1 MILPEKLHKQVTAV
15 WGERGARWL
24 EGLPDLLEDIL
35 ERWSLTLEA
44 PLPDLG
50 YHYLAY
56 VRTSRGRGAVLKLG
70 VPDRELGTEIRF
82 LQAADGDPV
91 VRLLQADPG
100 RGALLLDRVRPG
112 RPLTTLEDDQEAA
125 RIGARLIRKVPLPVP
140 AEHDYPSLS
149 DWIQAFSRLRARFE
163 GGSGPL
169 PDWVLARAE
178 GLYADLTAQGPEPRL
193 LHGDLHH
200 ANILWDQEDGWVVID
215 PKGVIADPAYEAAR
229 FQHNP
234 IPTVLSQDRPVEFVR
249 RRLLILEEVLGFERR
264 RLLGWAYVDAVL
276 SACWSLEEGAAGWK
290 TMLAWIEVYEEL
302 LEGLPQI

>member
-1 MILPEKLHKQVTAV
+1 MILPEKLQNQVTAA

-24 EGLPDLLEDIL
+24 EELPELLGEIL

-70 VPDRELGTEIRF
+70 VPDREMGTEIRF
-82 LQAADGDPV
+82 LQAAAGGPV

-112 RPLTTLEDDQEAA
+112 RLLSTLEEDQEAA
-125 RIGARLIRKVPLPVP
+125 RIGARLIREVPLPVP
-140 AEHDYPSLS
+140 AEHEFPALT
-149 DWIQAFSRLRARFE
+149 DWIQVFSRLRVRHD

-169 PDWVLARAE
+169 PDRVLARAE
-178 GLYADLTAQGPEPRL
+178 ILYADLSASGPEPRL

-200 ANILWDQEDGWVVID
+200 DNILRVQEDGWAVID

-234 IPTVLSQDRPVEFVR
+234 IPIVLEWDQPVEFVR
-249 RRLLILEEVLGFERR
+249 QRLLILEDVLGFDRS

-276 SACWSLEEGAAGWK
+276 SACWNLEEGAAGWK
-290 TMLAWIEVYEEL
+290 TMLAWIKVYEEL

>member
-1 MILPEKLHKQVTAV
+1 MNLPEGLQKQVTAA

-24 EGLPDLLEDIL
+24 EELPGILEDIL
-35 ERWSLTLEA
+35 EHWSLTLEA

-82 LQAADGDPV
+82 LQAADGGPV

-100 RGALLLDRVRPG
+100 RGVLLLDTIRPG
-112 RPLTTLEDDQEAA
+112 RPLSTLENDQQAA
-125 RIGARLIRKVPLPVP
+125 RIGARLIEEMPLSVP
-140 AEHDYPSLS
+140 AEHDFPTLTG
-149 DWIQAFSRLRARFE
+149 WIRAFSRLRVRHD

-169 PDWVLARAE
+169 PDRVLARAE
-178 GLYADLTAQGPEPRL
+178 GLYADLSASRPEPRL

-200 ANILWDQEDGWVVID
+200 DNILRDQEDGWAVID

-234 IPTVLSQDRPVEFVR
+234 IPAVLSQDRPVEFVR
-249 RRLLILEEVLGFERR
+249 RRLLILEDALGFDRR

-276 SACWSLEEGAAGWK
+276 SACWSLEEGAAGWR
-290 TMLAWIEVYEEL
+290 TMLAWIEVYEKL
-302 LEGLPQI
+302 LG